1 MNKILIFLIVFLF
14 SHCSFDNKS
23 GIWQSKD
30 SISKKD
36 DRFKGFE
43 KFYTKLE
50 SYKEVKYPKLNLKI
64 SIDSPRINNNW
75 TDEHYQ
81 RNNNLINF
89 SYKDLNKVI
98 SSSKKLTRFKSN
110 ENILYFS
117 GNTIIADKR
126 GNILVYSLK
135 KKKVIFKYNFY
146 KKQYKKIKK
155 EIKILLEENIIYVAD
170 NLGYLYSLNYQSGKL
185 LWAKNFKVPFRS
197 NIKASNEKLFLADIN
212 NNLLIINKNNGD
224 KLKEIPTEDVTL
236 KNNFINSIALKD
248 NNIIYLNTYGSIYS
262 VKDDGA
268 LNWFIN
274 LNQSLDDKTSMF
286 FSNPILI
293 YDDYIYL
300 STDYFFYK
308 IDLISGTTLFK
319 IPITSKVK
327 PVISGDSIF
336 LITKDD
342 LLVCINSKKGEILYS
357 IEISTE
363 IAKFLDTKKKEIYIK
378 SLALVNSDLHIFLH
392 NSYVVKFKVTG
403 IIKNINKLPKKINSS
418 PVFVDNSII
427 YLNKNKLIVLD

>member
-135 KKKVIFKYNFY
+135 KKKS
-146 KKQYKKIKK
+146 
-155 EIKILLEENIIYVAD
+155 
-170 NLGYLYSLNYQSGKL
+170 YL
-185 LWAKNFKVPFRS
+185 
-197 NIKASNEKLFLADIN
+197 
-212 NNLLIINKNNGD
+212 
-224 KLKEIPTEDVTL
+224 
-236 KNNFINSIALKD
+236 
-248 NNIIYLNTYGSIYS
+248 
-262 VKDDGA
+262 
-268 LNWFIN
+268 
-274 LNQSLDDKTSMF
+274 
-286 FSNPILI
+286 
-293 YDDYIYL
+293 
-300 STDYFFYK
+300 
-308 IDLISGTTLFK
+308 
-319 IPITSKVK
+319 
-327 PVISGDSIF
+327 
-336 LITKDD
+336 
-342 LLVCINSKKGEILYS
+342 
-357 IEISTE
+357 
-363 IAKFLDTKKKEIYIK
+363 
-378 SLALVNSDLHIFLH
+378 
-392 NSYVVKFKVTG
+392 
-403 IIKNINKLPKKINSS
+403 
-418 PVFVDNSII
+418 
-427 YLNKNKLIVLD
+427 